1 MTALERF
8 QSQMT
13 RRQAL
18 MRLSALGL
26 TVVGGS
32 LAAACQPTGAG
43 TIPAKPAD
51 STKPAGAATTAP
63 ATGGQAA
70 GKELTIRFNHTDGRG
85 GEAFFFAERFKEL
98 AAERSGGRVKVQTF
112 HSGELGAEKDMFDSM
127 QIGSVEM
134 GRTGSLIISVAAP
147 QYGALDM
154 PYVFR
159 SQQHLRNVLASPIG
173 QEMHQEFLAKKGVRV
188 VGIVDRGPRH
198 LTTKSREVKTPAD
211 LRGLKLRVPEIP
223 VYVEAWRAL
232 GASPTPM
239 AFPEVFTALQ
249 QGTIDG
255 QENPLGTIHGNSFQ
269 DVQKYLVMTAH
280 VRGNGWMIASEK
292 FWQSLSDEDRQ
303 LLQKAATDAATYA
316 DEQVA
321 KQESELTQTL
331 KQKGMT
337 IVEPDTKPFA
347 EIVLK
352 DVPPK
357 FQANWKTGLLEQ
369 IQNTQG

>member
-1 MTALERF
+1 MTAFKDSHRVI
-8 QSQMT
+8 T

-18 MRLSALGL
+18 TRLGALGL
-26 TVVGGS
+26 ATVGGS
-32 LAAACQPTGAG
+32 VLAACQQAGSGTGATKPTDVG
-43 TIPAKPAD
+43 KPA
-51 STKPAGAATTAP
+51 A
-63 ATGGQAA
+63 
-70 GKELTIRFNHTDGRG
+70 KEVTIRFNHTDGRG
-85 GEAFFFAERFKEL
+85 GEAFQFAEKFKEL
-98 AAERSGGRVKVQTF
+98 AAERSSGRIKVQNF
-112 HSGELGAEKDMFDSM
+112 HSGELGAEKDLYDSM
-127 QIGSVEM
+127 QIGSIEM

-159 SQQHLRNVLASPIG
+159 SQQHLRNVLSGQIG

-188 VGIVDRGPRH
+188 VGIVNRGPRH
-198 LTTKSREVKTPAD
+198 LTTKSREVKAPAD

-269 DVQKYLVMTAH
+269 EVQKYLILTAH

-292 FWQSLSDEDRQ
+292 FWQSLSEDDRQ

-316 DEQVA
+316 DEQIA
-321 KQESELTQTL
+321 KQEAELKGTL
-331 KQKGMT
+331 QQKGMT
-337 IVEPDTKPFA
+337 VVEPDTKPFA

-352 DVPPK
+352 AVPPK
-357 FQANWKTGLLEQ
+357 FQANWKAGLLEQ
-369 IQNTQG
+369 IQKTDG